1 MEACCEDAILSGTSE
16 ARENSYSD
24 IAASLPRGMSDS
36 EVGAGEDA
44 RTSWLVSN
52 ILLTKQQRV
61 LMTRESVKISCGT
74 HVRRTA
80 SGGLATLRLVGGGAY
95 FPNKRRSARR
105 CEIRREPVSGIV
117 RK

>member
-1 MEACCEDAILSGTSE
+1 MEACCEDAMLSGTLE

-36 EVGAGEDA
+36 EVGAGEEA

-61 LMTRESVKISCGT
+61 LTKECVKISCGT
-74 HVRRTA
+74 RVRHLA
-80 SGGLATLRLVGGGAY
+80 SGGLVTLRLVGGGAY
-95 FPNKRRSARR
+95 FPNKRRSA
-105 CEIRREPVSGIV
+105 
-117 RK
+117 

>member
-1 MEACCEDAILSGTSE
+1 MEACCDDAMLSGTSE

-36 EVGAGEDA
+36 EVGAGEEA
-44 RTSWLVSN
+44 WTSWLVSN

-61 LMTRESVKISCGT
+61 LTKESVKISCGT
-74 HVRRTA
+74 RVRRPA
-80 SGGLATLRLVGGGAY
+80 SGGLATLRLVRGGAY

-105 CEIRREPVSGIV
+105 CEIRWEPASGV
-117 RK
+117 VHE